1 MSRLFLFSIISL
13 IIGYILDLIFGDPR
27 FLYHPVIFIG
37 KVIKYTE
44 IVLRK
49 IFPKNKVGEF
59 IAGIFLP
66 IIVIGITCGL
76 AFLILFGCYKLNFWV
91 YFGVSTFMT
100 YQILATKCL
109 KDAAIDVYNSLEHK
123 TIEEARYSVSMIV
136 GRETKNLSQE
146 GVIKACV
153 ESVAES
159 TSDGV
164 IAPMFYM
171 FLGGPILGFF
181 YKAINTMDSMVAYK
195 NKKYFYFGKVAARLD
210 DFFNLLP
217 SRLTGIM
224 IILSSGI
231 LRYDMK
237 NAAHIFHRDRYKH
250 ESPNSAQCEAPMA
263 GALDIMLGG
272 DAVYEGHIEH
282 KPTLGDDIKQP
293 ENKDI
298 KRSINILYLVSLIW
312 VILFCTVKLIVWRF
326 IPW

>member
-1 MSRLFLFSIISL
+1 MENLFLFSIISL
-13 IIGYILDLIFGDPR
+13 IIGYVLDLIFGDPS

-37 KVIKYTE
+37 KVIKYSE

-49 IFPKNKVGEF
+49 IFKGKAGEF
-59 IAGIFLP
+59 IGGIFLV
-66 IIVIGITCGL
+66 IIVISVTVGL
-76 AFLILFGCYKLNFWV
+76 SFGILFLCYKINFYL
-91 YFGVSTFMT
+91 YFGVSTFMC

-109 KDAAIDVYNSLEHK
+109 RDCAKRVYDDLENK
-123 TIEEARYSVSMIV
+123 TLDDARYSVGMIV
-136 GRETKNLSQE
+136 GRETKNLSKE

-195 NKKYFYFGKVAARLD
+195 NEKYFYFGKAAARLD
-210 DFFNLLP
+210 DFFNLIP

-224 IILSSGI
+224 IIISSLI
-231 LRYDMK
+231 LGYDAK
-237 NAAHIFHRDRYKH
+237 NALKVFFRDRYKH

-263 GALDIMLGG
+263 GALDIMLAG
-272 DAVYEGHIEH
+272 DAIYEGKLEH
-282 KPTLGDDIKQP
+282 KETLGNDIKTPESDDIK
-293 ENKDI
+293 KSI
-298 KRSINILYLVSLIW
+298 KILYLTSLLWVLIFCLIKLLVWSLIKW
-312 VILFCTVKLIVWRF
+312 S
-326 IPW
+326 